1 MRCGSASFSSSNPL
15 RIPRPKIDKLAYQA
29 QGVGILAVRRD
40 IRFDAN
46 RAYFYLLRKSFN
58 FTLGNYITKK
68 RVCQVI
74 TRNF

>member
-40 IRFDAN
+40 IRFDAIVHIFIFCV
-46 RAYFYLLRKSFN
+46 RFI

-68 RVCQVI
+68 RICQVI
-74 TRNF
+74 TFNF